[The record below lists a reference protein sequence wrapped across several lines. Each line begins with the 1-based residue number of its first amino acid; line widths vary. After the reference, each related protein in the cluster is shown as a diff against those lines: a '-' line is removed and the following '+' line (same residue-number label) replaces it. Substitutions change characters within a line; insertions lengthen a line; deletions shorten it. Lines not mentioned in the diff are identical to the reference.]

1 MANIPTQQI
10 HWIEVHIDFLIE
22 ARGLLEIL
30 VQEAKYLTFYPKL
43 LKIGPFYLFF
53 TLGNLSLTLKTA
65 ALTFVAS
72 QEPVGGAAFVI

>member
-1 MANIPTQQI
+1 MNNGDLRQVRAHTKNF
-10 HWIEVHIDFLIE
+10 D
-22 ARGLLEIL
+22 
-30 VQEAKYLTFYPKL
+30 QEAKYPTFCPKL
-43 LKIGPFYLFF
+43 LKIGPFCLFF